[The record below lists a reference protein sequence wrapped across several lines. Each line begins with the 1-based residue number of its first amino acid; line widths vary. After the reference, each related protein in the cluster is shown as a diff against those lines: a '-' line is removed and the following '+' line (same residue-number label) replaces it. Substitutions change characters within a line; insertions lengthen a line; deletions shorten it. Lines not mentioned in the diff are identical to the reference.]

1 MPTPFTGSQTV
12 LRFKRSTDPDYV
24 GISTQKDLSADA
36 KRKLIDFSN
45 KTSGDRAVYL
55 TGLMDEDLKLQVFV
69 SDEDSYQ
76 SLYEAFNA
84 GETISVAMF
93 RVSDIANLHPDEDG
107 DFELLKSADA
117 VITSLSEKHP
127 FENIAMADMDVKIS
141 GAWTF
146 A

>member
-1 MPTPFTGSQTV
+1 MAIPFSGSQTV
-12 LRFKRSTDPDYV
+12 LRFKRESDPDYV
-24 GISTQKDLSADA
+24 AIALQKDLSSDA
-36 KRKLIDFSN
+36 KRKLIEFSN
-45 KTSGDRAVYL
+45 KTSGDRSVYRS
-55 TGLMDEDLKLQVFV
+55 GLMDEDLKVQVFV
-69 SDEDSYQ
+69 SDDDTYQ
-76 SLYEAFNA
+76 SLYDAFNS

-93 RVSDIANLHPDEDG
+93 RTTDIENLHATEDS